1 MMELQ
6 KLIDGLKAHK
16 NGAASYESVDEA
28 IRVFEAMRDVDGEK
42 VCKGLGCCIL
52 RDPDDHRRCGE
63 CPYNPHSISNEPC
76 TNGLMAN
83 ALALIRQQQER
94 IAELEAELG
103 QRDYNAAVEMQQYD
117 FSGWT
122 TEMIVAKIR
131 EIERKKEIAYKE
143 YIDLVASFN
152 SQLRALYNPLSNE
165 NHFNCDEAPKEESQV

>member
-1 MMELQ
+1 MIGCDINIQETIDNLLWVKKHEANCSASFKTLNDAVTLIKEQQ
-6 KLIDGLKAHK
+6 K
-16 NGAASYESVDEA
+16 
-28 IRVFEAMRDVDGEK
+28 
-42 VCKGLGCCIL
+42 
-52 RDPDDHRRCGE
+52 
-63 CPYNPHSISNEPC
+63 
-76 TNGLMAN
+76 
-83 ALALIRQQQER
+83 R
-94 IAELEAELG
+94 IKELEAELG

-165 NHFNCDEAPKEESQV
+165 NHFNCDEPPKEET

>member
-1 MMELQ
+1 MELQ

-16 NGAASYESVDEA
+16 SGAAAYESVDDA

-42 VCKGLGCCIL
+42 VV
-52 RDPDDHRRCGE
+52 
-63 CPYNPHSISNEPC
+63 
-76 TNGLMAN
+76 NGLERFRADFKPFVGN
-83 ALALIRQQQER
+83 SCYWERVDAALALIRQQQER

-165 NHFNCDEAPKEESQV
+165 NHFNCDEPPKEETK